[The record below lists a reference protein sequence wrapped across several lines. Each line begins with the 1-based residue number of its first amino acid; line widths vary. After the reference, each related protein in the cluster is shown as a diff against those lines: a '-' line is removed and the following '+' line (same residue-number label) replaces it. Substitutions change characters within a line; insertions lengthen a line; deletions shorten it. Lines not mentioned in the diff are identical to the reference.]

1 MATKFSKYFLL
12 LTTILLASPLWSQG
26 LRWQFKSKSI
36 AVNDVDTLYFSFRSM
51 GLFDNVS
58 PDSIAINPPNEVYND
73 DLSVLSIRKTA
84 GNAADSVIAYAKG
97 LDYTG
102 RIVRNDS
109 VMVFGAAFAAPGTGN
124 AFGDGGV
131 HIASLAGLVAKHNG
145 VAIICKVFDRVGGTR
160 RFEFGHGIP

>member
-1 MATKFSKYFLL
+1 MSKVKYFFTLA
-12 LTTILLASPLWSQG
+12 TILLASPLWSQSV
-26 LRWQFKSKSI
+26 RWQFKSKSI
-36 AVNDVDTLYFSFRSM
+36 AVNDADTVYFAFRGVGLSFNI
-51 GLFDNVS
+51 D
-58 PDSIAINPPNEVYND
+58 PDTVAINPPDAVYND
-73 DLSVLSIRKTA
+73 DLSVLSIRKTS

-97 LDYTG
+97 LDASG

-145 VAIICKVFDRVGGTR
+145 VVIICKVFDLVGGTR

>member
-1 MATKFSKYFLL
+1 MQRLKYFLAL
-12 LTTILLASPLWSQG
+12 ATILLTSPTWSQSV
-26 LRWQFKSKSI
+26 RWQFKSKSI
-36 AVNDVDTLYFSFRSM
+36 AINNADTVYFAFRSV
-51 GLFDNVS
+51 GLGFNVD
-58 PDSIAINPPNEVYND
+58 PDTVVINPPDQVYND

-97 LDYTG
+97 LDYAG

-131 HIASLAGLVAKHNG
+131 HVASLAGLVAKHNG
-145 VAIICKVFDRVGGTR
+145 VVIICKVFDLVGGTR

>member
-1 MATKFSKYFLL
+1 MSKAKYFFMLA
-12 LTTILLASPLWSQG
+12 TILLASPLWSQSV
-26 LRWQFKSKSI
+26 RWQFKSKSI
-36 AVNDVDTLYFSFRSM
+36 AANDVDTLYFAFRGVGLSF
-51 GLFDNVS
+51 NVD
-58 PDSIAINPPNEVYND
+58 PDTVAINPPDQVYND

-97 LDYTG
+97 LDASG

-145 VAIICKVFDRVGGTR
+145 VVIICKVFDLVGGTR

>member
-1 MATKFSKYFLL
+1 MSKVKYFFILA
-12 LTTILLASPLWSQG
+12 TILLASPTWSQSV
-26 LRWQFKSKSI
+26 RWQFKSKSI
-36 AVNDVDTLYFSFRSM
+36 AINNADTVYFSFRSV
-51 GLFDNVS
+51 GLGFNVD
-58 PDSIAINPPNEVYND
+58 PDTAAINPPDQVYND

-97 LDYTG
+97 LDYAG

-131 HIASLAGLVAKHNG
+131 HVASLAGLVAKHNG
-145 VAIICKVFDRVGGTR
+145 VVIICKVFDLVGGTR

>member
-1 MATKFSKYFLL
+1 MSKVKYFFILA
-12 LTTILLASPLWSQG
+12 TILLASPLWSQSV
-26 LRWQFKSKSI
+26 RWQFKSKSI
-36 AVNDVDTLYFSFRSM
+36 AVNDADTLYFAFRGT
-51 GLFDNVS
+51 GLGFNVD
-58 PDSIAINPPNEVYND
+58 PDSVAINPPDAVYND

-97 LDYTG
+97 LDYAG

-131 HIASLAGLVAKHNG
+131 HVASLAGLVAKHNG
-145 VAIICKVFDRVGGTR
+145 VVIICKVFDLVGGTR

>member
-1 MATKFSKYFLL
+1 MSKVKYFFVLA
-12 LTTILLASPLWSQG
+12 TILLASPTWSQSV
-26 LRWQFKSKSI
+26 RWQFKSKSI
-36 AVNDVDTLYFSFRSM
+36 AVNDADTVYFAFRGA
-51 GLFDNVS
+51 GLAFNID
-58 PDSIAINPPNEVYND
+58 PDTVAINPPDMVYND
-73 DLSVLSIRKTA
+73 DLSVLSIRRTN
-84 GNAADSVIAYAKG
+84 GTAADSVIAYAKG
-97 LDYTG
+97 LDLAG

-109 VMVFGAAFAAPGTGN
+109 VMVFGASFAAPGSGN